1 MATSAANNDS
11 TENAPDG
18 KKSKKKLILIIVAVL
33 VVLLAGAGAGWFFLL
48 RSHEPTN
55 EEPEEVK
62 KKEKANPAA
71 LPVFVALDPFTVNLQ
86 PSGQFLQI
94 SLTVQVETAAD
105 SEHLKAYLPQI
116 RSRLLLMLSGKTAE
130 EISTVEGK
138 NQLTLEIM
146 ALLKLPLASGMEPLQ
161 VSNVF
166 ITSFVIQ

>member
-11 TENAPDG
+11 TENTPDG
-18 KKSKKKLILIIVAVL
+18 KKSKKKLILIVAAAL
-33 VVLLAGAGAGWFFLL
+33 LVLLAGAGAAWFFLL
-48 RSHEPTN
+48 RSHEPAH
-55 EEPEEVK
+55 EETVEV
-62 KKEKANPAA
+62 KKEKANPKAP
-71 LPVFVALDPFTVNLQ
+71 PVFVALDPFTVNLQ
-86 PSGQFLQI
+86 PSGQFLQT
-94 SLTVQVETAAD
+94 SLTLQVETAAD
-105 SEHLKAYLPQI
+105 AEHLKAYLPQI

-146 ALLKLPLASGMEPLQ
+146 ALLKLPLATGMEPLQ